1 MKRPLWQPVL
11 VGAMFGA
18 CISVVFGL
26 QSVDTLLDQDFYWLE
41 LGLWVAPGIAFGAF
55 SGLVYEMLRRN

>member
-1 MKRPLWQPVL
+1 M
-11 VGAMFGA
+11 GAIFGA

-41 LGLWVAPGIAFGAF
+41 LGRWVAPGIAFGAF